1 MFMESFVHWLI
12 VYKYGLL
19 FPLAVV
25 EGPVLAVIVG
35 WLCGAGVLQFVPS
48 FAILIAGDM
57 VGDSGFY
64 LLGRLTAEGHFE
76 RFAARI
82 GCGPRKVDR
91 ARQWF
96 RENPLRTIAASKITL
111 GVGPVGLFLAG
122 QSRIP
127 YKTFLSVCSG
137 VAALQYFFYLL
148 AGMLLGHGY
157 VLLVHYLSVVS
168 AVGITVAAATLVFLL
183 LRSHFKKL

>member
-1 MFMESFVHWLI
+1 MESFIHWLM
-12 VYKYGLL
+12 VYKYAIL

-25 EGPVLAVIVG
+25 EGPVLAILVG
-35 WLCGAGVLQFVPS
+35 WLCGAGILQFVPS
-48 FAILIAGDM
+48 YAILIAGDM

-64 LLGRLTAEGHFE
+64 LLGRLTADGRLE
-76 RFAARI
+76 RLAVRI
-82 GCGPRKVDR
+82 GCGPQKVDR
-91 ARQWF
+91 ARRWF
-96 RENPLRTIAASKITL
+96 RGNPLRTISASKITL

-127 YKTFLSVCSG
+127 YKTFLPVCTA

-157 VLLVHYLSVVS
+157 VLLVRWLSILS
-168 AVGITVAAATLVFLL
+168 AVLITIAAATVVFLL

>member
-1 MFMESFVHWLI
+1 MDTLIHWLI
-12 VYKYGLL
+12 NYKYVLL

-25 EGPVLAVIVG
+25 EGPVLAIVVG
-35 WLCGAGVLQFVPS
+35 WLCGAGVLRIAPCY
-48 FAILIAGDM
+48 AILIAGDM

-64 LLGRLTAEGHFE
+64 LLGRMTADGRFE
-76 RFAARI
+76 RWAARI
-82 GCGPRKVDR
+82 GCGPQKVDR
-91 ARQWF
+91 IRLWF
-96 RENPLRTIAASKITL
+96 RENPLRTISASKITL

-127 YKTFLSVCSG
+127 YKTFLPVCTG

-157 VLLVHYLSVVS
+157 ALLAHYLSVVS
-168 AVGITVAAATLVFLL
+168 ALTITFVAGTVAFLL